1 VSDRDA
7 GLEQFQTSS
16 SSLPPGA
23 EVLARDPKD
32 LPVREGLPAHYRMRA
47 DAHYVDQL
55 DAPPASSIQ
64 MVALEAIEPP
74 EQTVI
79 PSAALLESMA
89 RHGVL
94 EPLLVR
100 KRDRRYTLL
109 AGRRRLTAARA
120 LGLRDVPCIVRRLTD
135 EEARSIA
142 PTRQAPVDSAA
153 PPAGVDAVLGM
164 REIATSLSA
173 VVSCADLLSGGVPP
187 LTRSVAV
194 DMVRAEALRALHTLR
209 TVGYLREG
217 IPPSASAVPVRR
229 LVAAVID
236 AVGPD
241 VRLRGSRLST
251 RIDVEDDVTVVVDEP
266 CLVSTV
272 TSVVLLLSAGL
283 GEVRGAGL
291 SVTVT
296 SDPRAA
302 TLTIAQESVILP
314 GDMLARAA
322 GDLPVDSSV
331 APLVVLRQLA
341 ESCGG
346 ACTVSRL
353 ARGTQVSVSVPRCE

>member
-1 VSDRDA
+1 MSDRDA

-16 SSLPPGA
+16 SSLPPVA
-23 EVLARDPKD
+23 DVIARDPKD
-32 LPVREGLPAHYRMRA
+32 APVREGLPAHYRMRA

-64 MVALEAIEPP
+64 MIALDAIDPP
-74 EQTVI
+74 EGTVI
-79 PSAALLESMA
+79 PTAVLLESMA

-94 EPLLVR
+94 EPLLVQ
-100 KRDRRYTLL
+100 KRERRFALL
-109 AGRRRLTAARA
+109 AGRRRLSAARA
-120 LGLRDVPCIVRRLTD
+120 LGLRDVPCVVRRLTD

-142 PTRQAPVDSAA
+142 ATRRVPVDSAA
-153 PPAGVDAVLGM
+153 PVAGFDTVPGM

-209 TVGYLREG
+209 TVECLREG
-217 IPPSASAVPVRR
+217 APPATSAVSVRR
-229 LVAAVID
+229 LMTAVTD

-241 VRLRGSRLST
+241 VRLRGSRLRT
-251 RIDVEDDVTVVVDEP
+251 RIDVGEEVAVAVDEP
-266 CLVSTV
+266 CFVSTV

-283 GEVRGAGL
+283 GEVRGAEL
-291 SVTVT
+291 VMTVT
-296 SDPRAA
+296 SDRDRI
-302 TLTIAQESVILP
+302 TLTIAQDSVILP
-314 GDMLARAA
+314 SDMLARAA
-322 GDLPVDSSV
+322 GELPMDSSV
-331 APLVVLRQLA
+331 VPLVALRQLA

-346 ACTVSRL
+346 ACTVSRM
-353 ARGTQVSVSVPRCE
+353 ARGTQVSVSLPRGE